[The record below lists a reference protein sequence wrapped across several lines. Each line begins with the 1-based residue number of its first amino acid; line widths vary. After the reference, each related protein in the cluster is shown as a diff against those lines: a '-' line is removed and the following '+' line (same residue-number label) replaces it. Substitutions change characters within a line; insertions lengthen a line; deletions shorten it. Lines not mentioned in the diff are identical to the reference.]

1 MRDIPVFTTENGIA
15 SLVLKEIPYRGE
27 AYIILRDTQCPDV
40 FLKECVEFCTAV
52 GADKIYAKGNDLL
65 GRYPLHTV
73 IWKMQRQK
81 NGIPE
86 TDASVF
92 PVTEKTIDRWSSLYN
107 EKMKNISNA
116 ATMTRMDCEKLIKR
130 GKAYFVHRGGVV
142 LGIGVAEGDTIETV
156 IAEKRGY
163 GKDVLLAMCSILFS
177 DCIRLEVASDNIPA
191 VRLYE
196 KMGFVKNAE
205 ISRWYQVK

>member
-1 MRDIPVFTTENGIA
+1 
-15 SLVLKEIPYRGE
+15 
-27 AYIILRDTQCPDV
+27 
-40 FLKECVEFCTAV
+40 
-52 GADKIYAKGNDLL
+52 
-65 GRYPLHTV
+65 
-73 IWKMQRQK
+73 
-81 NGIPE
+81 
-86 TDASVF
+86 
-92 PVTEKTIDRWSSLYN
+92 
-107 EKMKNISNA
+107 MKNISNA